1 MGCRLVGCG
10 LSPKK
15 WVVAD
20 CRLWVVAKEM
30 GCRQLSV
37 VVVADEMGK
46 GGAHGLLRTVLV
58 GAGLGGQ
65 GKR

>member
-1 MGCRLVGCG
+1 MGKGGAHG
-10 LSPKK
+10 LSP
-15 WVVAD
+15 

-30 GCRQLSV
+30 GCRRLSV

-46 GGAHGLLRTVLV
+46 GGAHGLSRTVLV